1 MMLRALGYVVVA
13 LAAAGCAGTV
23 QHMTA
28 VPNVDLAAA
37 SNESIVVFMR
47 PSGAA
52 FAVQSEVYEA
62 PDGQPARLAGIVA
75 AKKKVAYR
83 TPPGEHL
90 FMVIGEA
97 ADFMSARLDPG
108 KVYYV
113 LVTPRVGLWK
123 ARFSLRPVHPSEATE
138 LGQWQ
143 SDTAWVQVN
152 EDSARW
158 AAENAADVEALR
170 GKYMPEWTEKAD
182 KPVLR
187 SDDAP

>member
-1 MMLRALGYVVVA
+1 MFRAPGYAVVA

-37 SNESIVVFMR
+37 STESIVVFMR

-62 PDGQPARLAGIVA
+62 PDGRPARLVGIVA

-83 TPPGEHL
+83 TMPGEHL
-90 FMVIGEA
+90 FMAVGES

-113 LVTPRVGLWK
+113 LVTPRVGVWK
-123 ARFSLRPVHPSEATE
+123 ARFSLRPVHPSEAADLAEWQRGTE
-138 LGQWQ
+138 
-143 SDTAWVQVN
+143 WVQVN

-158 AAENAADVEALR
+158 AAENAADVEAKR
-170 GKYMPEWTEKAD
+170 SKYMPEWTEKAD